1 MDHQTS
7 SIPPIPYNSPQSSTQ
22 PMTEFPQMDSG
33 LVVHV
38 FTQGDD
44 PIVCLNM
51 AMAFLATIQ
60 DGRVTVQQVQGRQG
74 QSYASTGYKGNDTS
88 SGGNNTNG
96 HARVVKCYNCQGE
109 GHMVLD
115 LVLCKVMVINIPKPC
130 ISLDNVPGN
139 SISKLWALKPIRYQ
153 ARPWKPI

>member
-1 MDHQTS
+1 MYAAPHLSQPQISHSSIPPSQQYQSYMDHQTS
-7 SIPPIPYNSPQSSTQ
+7 YVPPIAYNSPQSSTQ
-22 PMTEFPQMDSG
+22 SMTEFPQMDSG
-33 LVVHV
+33 LVIPV

-88 SGGNNTNG
+88 FGGKNTDGQVNMW
-96 HARVVKCYNCQGE
+96 HQSSWFTN
-109 GHMVLD
+109 
-115 LVLCKVMVINIPKPC
+115 VIGLLI
-130 ISLDNVPGN
+130 L
-139 SISKLWALKPIRYQ
+139 AYFF
-153 ARPWKPI
+153 A